1 MKKVLFIFVG
11 VLLCSLAL
19 AQNVTPLYI
28 VYQENN
34 SNQYKNVNAYWN
46 HENQNLDEDIYGF
59 TRIPCDNVAL
69 TVATINK
76 RNYIEINQSQ
86 LASYGV
92 KTDEQVLDMLRPK
105 SYSEEIKF
113 FMDLE
118 REQKLFVVEI
128 LPNNKARIYQVRNIT
143 SR

>member
-1 MKKVLFIFVG
+1 MKKILFISVYL
-11 VLLCSLAL
+11 LLCNLAL
-19 AQNVTPLYI
+19 AQNVTPLYLI
-28 VYQENN
+28 YQENN
-34 SNQYKNVNAYWN
+34 SNQYKNVNAHWN
-46 HENQNLDEDIYGF
+46 YEDKSLDEDIFGF
-59 TRIPCDNVAL
+59 MRIPCDNVPL

-92 KTDEQVLDMLRPK
+92 KTDEQVLEMLRPK
-105 SYSEEIKF
+105 SHSEEIKF